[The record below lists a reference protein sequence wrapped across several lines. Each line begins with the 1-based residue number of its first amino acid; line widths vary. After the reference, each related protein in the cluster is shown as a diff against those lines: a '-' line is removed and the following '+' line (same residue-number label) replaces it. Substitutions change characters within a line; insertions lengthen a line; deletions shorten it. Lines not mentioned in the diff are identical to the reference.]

1 LSRRAWLIAALSAIG
16 LVMAVRFGLA
26 FPWSATV
33 NALADADPLLL
44 AGAAGANIISLLAKG
59 VVWYLLVRR
68 VSPVRL
74 ATVQS
79 ATLVAAAVNS
89 ITVAG
94 SGEAVRGQLLH
105 DRDGVT
111 YSAAFGSLVATRI
124 VEAMGLVML
133 LALAFSAIRPAPG
146 TLGWSVALLVLA
158 LALIG
163 CVLIVSTR
171 RWHPSIAGLVP
182 ERGLAWI
189 PLAFVAALNWG
200 AQWIAYHWSIEATH
214 VAITP
219 AVSLTA
225 LVAANLAGILRLTP
239 GNVGVIQGSIVLGL
253 EVFKIPA
260 AQALAGGLALQAVQV
275 LPVLAIALAFVGARG
290 FRQLASQRAGTVS

>member
-16 LVMAVRFGLA
+16 LVMAIRFGLS

-33 NALADADPLLL
+33 NALVDADPLLL

-253 EVFKIPA
+253 EAFKIPA